1 MQEMPKIPG
10 LQLRRQTWHV
20 RIRVPQDLKKSF
32 PSKEIIRSLKTRDYS
47 EACRR
52 IHIERVGSAISA

>member
-1 MQEMPKIPG
+1 MKEMPKPAG
-10 LQLRRQTWHV
+10 LQQRHKAWYV
-20 RIRVPQDLKKSF
+20 RVRVPKDLVESYK
-32 PSKEIIRSLKTRDYS
+32 SKEIIRSLETRDYS